1 MAAVELKLSLAPE
14 LDVPKLNA
22 MINALKQSLGPLGK
36 EIKPIDAAALNSELK
51 KIESEAA
58 KAAAEFDKVA
68 QSTEKVKNS
77 AAGFDKVFKFNQIT
91 QGVTTIANSFQAV
104 LSVGNEFEA
113 TLAAVGAVT
122 GQSGEGLTKLGD
134 GARELAKQFGTSASE
149 NLKSFQGI
157 LSKFGPQVA
166 DNAAALKSM
175 GDTVNT
181 LSAASGDAADV
192 SMAAL
197 TDTMLQLGLVSGDA
211 AKDADTMRQV
221 ADALAAS
228 AKVGAAE
235 IPQVAQSI
243 LQAGVAAKGANLS
256 LEQTTAAIQVL
267 AVGGKTG
274 SEAGVALRNVLGLLQ
289 KQSGPGAAALKNMGT
304 SVEEL
309 ASVLTTQG
317 LEAALTKL
325 KAGLDT
331 TGSTAERNAAL
342 MTLFGTENSA
352 AAGILLDNLG
362 QFGAFTEGISDAVA
376 AGTSGADGAA
386 AQASARLGTAEAIA
400 GRLKAQIEDVFI
412 GIQGT
417 LGSGVAGIL
426 AATAQVAPT
435 LSSITQIKNLLP
447 EDAVGQVKEYATQL
461 LAKFIPSVFAT
472 NAAVA
477 TSGATAAT
485 SATAFST
492 MWAAI
497 TGPVALVVGAIALVV
512 GGLYLMYQN
521 VESFRDKVD
530 GIFDF
535 FAELWT
541 VVQPV
546 LSDIGGAIADVGALV
561 FDLMI
566 TPFEFLGTIIG
577 EAAGAIFGLIGA
589 GAEGA
594 GTMETLKSVIG
605 GISDVVTI
613 VKAAIAGITD
623 AFSAVKD
630 GIKDSIGKLAEGDL
644 IGAAKSFIGI
654 GSAAGEAFNDGAA
667 ESLRADTLKKS
678 IETMNQ
684 ELADTLTVQAKFDT
698 VDALPQFAAQLKE
711 LQASAQAIE
720 VKVQAGTATEE
731 DIKKLDTLKA
741 RAEATSA
748 KIAEIAPNA
757 VTSQRTVI
765 DAAGNLKKVYDVN
778 IDSVGKLAEEQKKAF
793 GADLKKNA
801 DDYSNSL
808 LKTVGVYEEQKKQL
822 AEVKAQAE
830 AAAAAGD
837 TKKAEELATKYKE
850 LKGEVEKT
858 GAQIETSF
866 IEGGKA
872 GLVTQKAIEA
882 VAKAQGITAEQA
894 KQRLIAKS
902 LEDAAKAGKTT
913 DKDIAKIAERFGI
926 TVAEAKKLLEQ
937 QKAQTAEAKNTAA
950 SVAEITKS
958 YNEAFNA
965 TKQARDEGISQ
976 QIALQAAISKL
987 AKDDPERKRLLG
999 ELAAIKQKNRENDKL
1014 YDIEVKRQ
1022 KEVNAQYEEK
1032 EKKEK
1037 SLFQTIK
1044 STYETEAE
1052 RLENAQKRF
1061 EIDVESIAIAEG
1073 RKKNAIDELNIA
1085 EKEVETI
1092 KGKIDAARQL
1102 GSIDDQGNVTVSA
1115 KLTGSDADDA
1125 KKLLDDLYLNLL
1137 QARNKVGDVKLKAS
1151 IEEIELRAQ
1160 IRQEELDALRE
1171 QVEAGILPSAAL
1183 IDELGKEINK
1193 INEEILVA
1201 DAKTKVK
1208 LKKQADSYDGEIRKL
1223 QKKEYDEAVRLIDEK
1238 AKAESD
1244 ARKEQLSAVK
1254 AQTEAIIAAS
1264 RTASELTASDTR
1276 DSALADLERQREEEL
1291 ISEAEFKAKKEELE
1305 SSYQNRM
1312 TTIRSQDAGQRLA
1325 LQLDTDTKE
1334 LEARR
1339 ATLEEK
1345 LRLAKASGE
1354 TESAKKLQDEL
1365 TELDKTVKEKG
1376 TQLTAAVD
1384 VLKAGINESITGLFQ
1399 GDEDAMKN
1407 SMRSTLATLA
1417 GFLERIAAA
1426 AVLEIVLTSAPIKA
1440 LASAAGPL
1448 APLVLGGISA
1458 LINSGVNALLQP
1470 ILSKVLSFSTG
1481 GVFTSPTLAMVGDA
1495 SRLGGPNIEYL
1506 LRNDQMN
1513 ALMREVLDRH
1523 DNKVVGAIAVLSEE
1537 IRSMSTR
1544 LVIRGSDLHAA
1555 VTRRDDAISA
1565 RARPLPA

>member
-1 MAAVELKLSLAPE
+1 MAAIELKLSLAPE
-14 LDVPKLNA
+14 LDVAKLNA

-51 KIESEAA
+51 KIEAEAA
-58 KAAAEFDKVA
+58 KAAQEFDKVA
-68 QSTEKVKNS
+68 QATEKVKTS
-77 AAGFDKVFKFNQIT
+77 AAGFDRVFKFNQIT

-104 LSVGNEFEA
+104 LSVGNEFES

-122 GQSGEGLTKLGD
+122 GQSGEGLAKLGD
-134 GARELAKQFGTSASE
+134 GARELATQFGTSASE

-166 DNAAALKSM
+166 DNADALKSM

-221 ADALAAS
+221 ADALASS

-289 KQSGPGAAALKNMGT
+289 KQSGPGAAALKDMGT

-309 ASVLTTQG
+309 ASILTTQG
-317 LEAALTKL
+317 MEAALTKL
-325 KAGLDT
+325 KDGLDT

-362 QFGAFTEGISDAVA
+362 QFGSFTQGISDAVK
-376 AGTSGADGAA
+376 AGTAGADGAT
-386 AQASARLGTAEAIA
+386 AQAQARLGTAEAIA
-400 GRLKAQIEDVFI
+400 GRLKARIDDVFI

-417 LGSGVAGIL
+417 LGAGVSGVL

-447 EDAVGQVKEYATQL
+447 EGAVGQVKEYATEL

-472 NAAVA
+472 NTAVA
-477 TSGATAAT
+477 TSGATATA
-485 SATAFST
+485 SAGAFST

-497 TGPVALVVGAIALVV
+497 TGPVGLAVAAIALVV

-530 GIFDF
+530 GILDF
-535 FAELWT
+535 FVELWN

-546 LSDIGGAIADVGALV
+546 LSDIGGVIGDVGALI
-561 FDLMI
+561 FDFMI
-566 TPFEFLGTIIG
+566 TPFEFLTTIIG
-577 EAAGAIFGLIGA
+577 EAVGAIFGLIGA
-589 GAEGA
+589 GASGA
-594 GTMETLKSVIG
+594 STMETLKSVIG
-605 GISDVVTI
+605 GISDVVGM

-623 AFSAVKD
+623 AFAAVKD
-630 GIKDSIGKLAEGDL
+630 GIKDSIGKLAEGD
-644 IGAAKSFIGI
+644 IVGAAQAFIGI
-654 GSAAGEAFNDGAA
+654 GSAAGEAFTEGAQ
-667 ESLRADTLKKS
+667 ESLNADTLKKS
-678 IETMNQ
+678 VETMGE
-684 ELADTLTVQAKFDT
+684 ELADSLKIQAKFDT
-698 VDALPQFAAQLKE
+698 VEALPQFAAQLKE

-731 DIKKLDTLKA
+731 DIKKLEMLKS
-741 RAEATSA
+741 RAEETSA

-757 VTSQRTVI
+757 ITSQKTVV

-778 IDSVGKLAEEQKKAF
+778 IESVGKLAEEQKKAF

-808 LKTVGVYEEQKKQL
+808 LKTIGVYDQQKKQL
-822 AEVKAQAE
+822 AEVKVQAE

-837 TKKAEELATKYKE
+837 TKKAEELAAKYKE

-882 VAKAQGITAEQA
+882 VAKAQGITSEQA

-950 SVAEITKS
+950 SVSEITKS
-958 YNEAFNA
+958 YNDAFNA
-965 TKQARDEGISQ
+965 TKQARDEGILQ
-976 QIALQAAISKL
+976 ERALKSAIEKL
-987 AKDDPERKRLLG
+987 AKDDPERKRLEG
-999 ELAAIKQKNRENDKL
+999 ELKLIKQKNRENDKL
-1014 YDIEVKRQ
+1014 YDIEVKRE

-1032 EKKEK
+1032 QKTEK
-1037 SLFQTIK
+1037 SIYETIK
-1044 STYETEAE
+1044 NTYETEAE

-1061 EIDVESIAIAEG
+1061 EIDVETAAITEG

-1085 EKEVETI
+1085 EKEVETV
-1092 KGKIDAARQL
+1092 KAKLDAAKRL
-1102 GSIDDQGNVTVSA
+1102 GSIDDQGNVTVNA
-1115 KLTGSDADDA
+1115 KLTGADSDDA
-1125 KKLLDDLYLNLL
+1125 KKLLDELYLNLL

-1151 IEEIELRAQ
+1151 IEEIELRAAL
-1160 IRQEELDALRE
+1160 RQEELDALRE
-1171 QVEAGILPSAAL
+1171 QVESGILPSAAL
-1183 IDELGKEINK
+1183 IDQLGTEINR
-1193 INEEILVA
+1193 INEEMLTA

-1223 QKKEYDEAVRLIDEK
+1223 QKKDFDEAVRLIDEK
-1238 AKAESD
+1238 AKAEEE
-1244 ARKEQLSAVK
+1244 ARRDQLSEVR

-1264 RTASELTASDTR
+1264 KSASELAASDTR
-1276 DSALADLERQREEEL
+1276 DSGLADLERQREEEI
-1291 ISEAEFKAKKEELE
+1291 ISEADFNSRKEALE
-1305 SSYQNRM
+1305 TSYQSRIAG
-1312 TTIRSQDAGQRLA
+1312 IRAQDAGQRLA

-1334 LEARR
+1334 LESRR
-1339 ATLEEK
+1339 ATLQEK
-1345 LRLAKASGE
+1345 LALANATGE
-1354 TESAKKLQDEL
+1354 TDAAKKLEEQLGD
-1365 TELDKTVKEKG
+1365 LDKAVQSKG
-1376 TQLTAAVD
+1376 TQLSNAVD
-1384 VLKAGINESITGLFQ
+1384 LLKNGISESITGLFE
-1399 GDEDAMKN
+1399 GDQDAMKN
-1407 SMRSTLATLA
+1407 SMRNTLATLA

-1426 AVLEIVLTSAPIKA
+1426 AVLEIVLTSGPIKA

-1458 LINSGVNALLQP
+1458 LINSGISALLQP
-1470 ILSKVLSFSTG
+1470 ILSKVLSFSSG
-1481 GVFTSPTLAMVGDA
+1481 AVFTSPTLAVVGDA

-1523 DNKVVGAIAVLSEE
+1523 DSKVVGAIGMLAEE

-1555 VTRRDDAISA
+1555 VTRTGTAISS